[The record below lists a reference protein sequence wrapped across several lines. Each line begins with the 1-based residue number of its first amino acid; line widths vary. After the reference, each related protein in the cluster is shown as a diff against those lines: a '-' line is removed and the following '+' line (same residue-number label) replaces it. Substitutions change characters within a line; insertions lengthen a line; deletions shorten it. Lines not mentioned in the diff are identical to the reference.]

1 MQTLPIEK
9 YYLELKAEEIIKQ
22 RKYNKNQGNCIR
34 IGMGKGQRK
43 SGQWKD
49 MKEEKKVRRRI
60 GLRTGVQ
67 KKGKKE

>member
-1 MQTLPIEK
+1 
-9 YYLELKAEEIIKQ
+9 
-22 RKYNKNQGNCIR
+22 
-34 IGMGKGQRK
+34 MGKGQRK

-67 KKGKKE
+67 KKGKKEESTVRAKDGKRKEGG